1 VESRDEVPLRRSHA
15 TSTKKNQ
22 GGRPMKEEL
31 TPEKVS
37 LIEYRAYNLGVG
49 VGEVQERKRIVEL
62 LMHDDTE
69 SSRDFHGAHQ
79 EDRCLTC
86 INIALIEGDNT

>member
-1 VESRDEVPLRRSHA
+1 M
-15 TSTKKNQ
+15 KK
-22 GGRPMKEEL
+22 EL
-31 TPEKVS
+31 TPEEVS

-62 LMHDDTE
+62 LIHDDTE

-86 INIALIEGDNT
+86 INIALIEGDNE